1 MIYIISDIYQLQE
14 LNYMEII
21 KNVSN
26 CKNCAYRTWAF
37 KNLSQEEL
45 SLINEKKVEKFYRKG
60 ENIYTEGDPVN
71 SFLYLQN
78 GLVKLYKTESNHKE
92 HIISIAK
99 PKDFI
104 GLLSIFSNKEH
115 NYSVAAIEDSIICF
129 VDLDLLKKFIKT
141 NGDFALDFFEK
152 ISSLSDSIIKTRVDI
167 NTRQLRGRIAY
178 ILLFFAQKIYNTT
191 KFNLPIS
198 RKEIADLIDM
208 STENVIRV
216 LSEFRKDGLIQ
227 IEGKNIIINDMERLQ
242 KIYDLG

>member
-1 MIYIISDIYQLQE
+1 MIYVSLSEDI
-14 LNYMEII
+14 NIMEIL

-26 CKNCAYRTWAF
+26 CKNCAFRSWAF
-37 KNLSQEEL
+37 KNLTPEEL
-45 SLINEKKVEKFYRKG
+45 SLINEQKVEKFYRKG
-60 ENIYTEGDPVN
+60 ENIYIEGDPVH
-71 SFLYLQN
+71 SFLYLQK
-78 GLVKLYKTESNHKE
+78 GLVKLYKTETNHKE

-104 GLLSIFSNKEH
+104 GLLSIFSNPKH
-115 NYSVAAIEDSIICF
+115 TYSIAAIEDSIVCF
-129 VDLDLLKKFIKT
+129 VELDLIKNFIQT

-152 ISSLSDSIIKTRVDI
+152 ISILSDSIIQTRVDI

-178 ILLFFAQKIYNTT
+178 ILLFFAQKIYNTE
-191 KFNLPIS
+191 KFNLPVS

-208 STENVIRV
+208 STENVIRA

-227 IEGKNIIINDMERLQ
+227 IEGKNIEINDIPRLQ